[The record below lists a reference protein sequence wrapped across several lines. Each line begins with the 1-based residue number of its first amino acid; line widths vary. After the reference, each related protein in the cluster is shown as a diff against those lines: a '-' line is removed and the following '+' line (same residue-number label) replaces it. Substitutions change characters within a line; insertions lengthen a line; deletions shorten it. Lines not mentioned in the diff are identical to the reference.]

1 MIEDKLV
8 FKPIGRI
15 ILKMPLRMVQYDG
28 EPLFVKNVTL
38 KNVQLPRKW
47 P

>member
-15 ILKMPLRMVQYDG
+15 ILKMPLRMVEYIG
-28 EPLFVKNVTL
+28 ESLFVENVKL
-38 KNVQLPRKW
+38 KNV
-47 P
+47 